1 MQRAPLMVTV
11 RNPRGR
17 FLLDTAVARGTVE
30 VLRRGALPSTGD
42 RAAITKKTV
51 EGDSMVRT
59 LTDPSYAPGDRGAPP
74 FVASIL
80 ARVVG
85 MALPTGLEFARY
97 SIDYHYLRNA
107 LYVKRRMGPAR
118 AARHVP
124 KHAAA
129 LMGRYASTAAALDA
143 AADAADAR
151 PPPRDL

>member
-74 FVASIL
+74 FVADL
-80 ARVVG
+80 K
-85 MALPTGLEFARY
+85 
-97 SIDYHYLRNA
+97 IDDS
-107 LYVKRRMGPAR
+107 GPA
-118 AARHVP
+118 ASV
-124 KHAAA
+124 A
-129 LMGRYASTAAALDA
+129 LSTASQVGS
-143 AADAADAR
+143 
-151 PPPRDL
+151 